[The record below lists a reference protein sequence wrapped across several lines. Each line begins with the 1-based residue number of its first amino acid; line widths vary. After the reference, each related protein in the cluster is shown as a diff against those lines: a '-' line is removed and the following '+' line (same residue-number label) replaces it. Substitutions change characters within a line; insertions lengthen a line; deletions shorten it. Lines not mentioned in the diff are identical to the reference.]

1 MDNPINFKVVLSK
14 NDFVKVAR
22 SYYLSQFNNQVFG
35 VILVLLIVAGILGLI
50 RNGFELSIF
59 LFVAMASFGLGYSY
73 FIAPL
78 AAANKIEQDKS
89 WSAGRSW
96 SVTTEKITVYSGA
109 KEAEIK
115 WDAFQGFLDTKD
127 YFLLLHS
134 DNRQSFQIVPKR
146 AFESVEQENGFRRL
160 LKSVFDKNRK
170 SFIVQH
176 WRLILF
182 ILLLLAINGYVI
194 YILGKNR

>member
-1 MDNPINFKVVLSK
+1 MDNPIKFKVVLSK
-14 NDFVKVAR
+14 DDFVKVAR

-35 VILVLLIVAGILGLI
+35 VLLVLLIVAGVLGLI

-59 LFVAMASFGLGYSY
+59 LFVAMASFGLIYSY

-78 AAANKIEQDKS
+78 SGANKIEQDKNWHTGNS
-89 WSAGRSW
+89 WSATKDGIS
-96 SVTTEKITVYSGA
+96 VYSGT
-109 KEAEIK
+109 KEVKIK
-115 WDAFQGFLDTKD
+115 WDVFQDFLETKN
-127 YFLLLHS
+127 YFLLIHS
-134 DNRQSFQIVPKR
+134 DNKQSFQIIPRR
-146 AFESVEQENGFRRL
+146 AFESAEQEKDFRQL

-182 ILLLLAINGYVI
+182 ILLLLSINGYVM